1 MAIKIQDGT
10 LIYHITAL
18 ENIES
23 ILLNGLKSRATLNE
37 PFVDVANQEIIDFRD
52 RNDISKYIP
61 FHFFM
66 GSPFAGNIQK
76 ENPSTEFIYIA
87 IRRDVAQK
95 NNFKIIPTHPIHMEP
110 LQILDYSAGLEAI
123 NWELMELRDYS
134 IHECKEVCMAECIAP
149 YSRIGH
155 KSFQSIFVKSDIT
168 KALII
173 DTYKRLYNTTN
184 NPPFHV
190 NMNEKCFIGQ

>member
-1 MAIKIQDGT
+1 MAVKVQDGK

-23 ILLNGLKSRATLNE
+23 ILQNGLKSRAVLNE
-37 PFVDVANQEIIDFRD
+37 PFVDVANQEIINFRD
-52 RNDISKYIP
+52 RNGISDHIP
-61 FHFFM
+61 FHFFI
-66 GSPFAGNIQK
+66 GSPFAGTIQK
-76 ENPSTEFIYIA
+76 DNPTTEFIYIA
-87 IRRDVAQK
+87 ISRNVAQK

-110 LQILDYSAGLEAI
+110 LKIFDFSDGLEAI

-155 KSFQSIFVKSDIT
+155 KVFQSIIVKSDIT
-168 KALII
+168 KTLII
-173 DTYKRLYNTTN
+173 DTYKRLYNTTH

-190 NMNEKCFIGQ
+190 NVNDKCFIG